1 MVIHWIYIAWLQ
13 SRFSNTNKNIYKCNS
28 FYYKFVIK
36 GILLRCIILV
46 GHERMKN
53 RLAEMGNEKKYRERS
68 AKPQRW

>member
-1 MVIHWIYIAWLQ
+1 M
-13 SRFSNTNKNIYKCNS
+13 NKNIYKCNS